1 MTTAEDDVVKG
12 LDLKLV
18 RQLFATL
25 KPYTGA
31 VLISLAALLISA
43 SAELGVPVLLQNG
56 IDKGVLA
63 GDLPHLTLICG
74 SILGLLIVGMLASF
88 AQVYLL
94 SRVTQDVMKDLRT
107 RLFAHIQRQSSRWL
121 YNHPVGKLV
130 SGVTSDVATMSDF
143 FNTLFT
149 SLLRD
154 LLVML
159 GVVGALFALN
169 APLAAFTVASLP
181 PVILLVA
188 FFRYW
193 SRGAY
198 RQVRARVSRVNAFLS
213 EHLQGISVVQL
224 FGQEH
229 SSRRKF
235 AAENDGLLHANL
247 TEMMVNAVFRPLIDV
262 LAAVTLGCLLWFGT
276 GLTLQHAVTA
286 GTLIAFINLVG
297 RFYNPVGSLAENFTA
312 LQSAMA
318 GAERVFGTLED
329 RQHVPD
335 DGIRTLEGVGGAIRF
350 EDVHFRYLPDEP
362 VLRGLNFVA
371 EEGQTV
377 AIVGYTGAGKTT
389 VTSLLTRLW
398 DIDQGRILFGG
409 TDLREFTLASLR
421 GGIQSVL
428 QDVFLFTGTI
438 YENIDL
444 GRGLPRERIEEV
456 CRAVQAHA
464 FIEKL
469 PDGYQT
475 KLSEGATNL
484 SAGQRQLVSFARV
497 LAQDPRVLIL
507 DEATANID
515 TETEVLIQKAL
526 TTLLAGRTSLVI
538 AHRLSTIRRA
548 HRILVLDQGRV
559 AESGTHD
566 ELMEKKGFYYN
577 LYKLQYE
584 KKAAA
589 TT

>member
-1 MTTAEDDVVKG
+1 MTAGEDDVVKG

-25 KPYTGA
+25 RPYTSA

-43 SAELGVPVLLQNG
+43 GSELLVPVLLQNG
-56 IDKGVLA
+56 IDHGVLA
-63 GDLPHLTLICG
+63 HDLNHLTVICG
-74 SILGLLIVGMLASF
+74 AILGLLLTGMFASF
-88 AQVYLL
+88 VQVYLL
-94 SRVTQDVMKDLRT
+94 SRVTQDVMKDLRVQ
-107 RLFAHIQRQSSRWL
+107 LFAHIQRQSSRWL

-130 SGVTSDVATMSDF
+130 SGVTSDVGTMADF

-154 LLVML
+154 LVVML
-159 GVVGALFALN
+159 GVVVALFTLN
-169 APLAAFTVASLP
+169 AQLAWFTVISLP
-181 PVILLVA
+181 PVVVLVA
-188 FFRYW
+188 FFRIW
-193 SRGAY
+193 SRAAF
-198 RQVRARVSRVNAFLS
+198 RQVRMRVSRVNAFLS
-213 EHLQGISVVQL
+213 EHIQGISVVQL
-224 FGQEH
+224 FGREQA
-229 SSRRKF
+229 SRQKF
-235 AAENDGLLHANL
+235 AEENTGLLHANL

-262 LAAVTLGCLLWFGT
+262 LAAISLGCLLWFGT
-276 GLTLQHAVTA
+276 GLSLQHAVTV
-286 GTLIAFINLVG
+286 GTLIAFINLVN
-297 RFYNPVGSLAENFTA
+297 RFYQPVGSLAENFTA

-318 GAERVFGTLED
+318 GAERVFGTLAD
-329 RQHVPD
+329 RQSIPD
-335 DGIRTLEGVGGAIRF
+335 EGTKLLESAEGSIRF
-350 EDVHFRYLPDEP
+350 ENVRFRYLPDEP
-362 VLRGLNFVA
+362 VLRGLDFTV

-377 AIVGYTGAGKTT
+377 ALVGYTGAGKTT

-398 DIDQGRILFGG
+398 DVDEGRILFGG
-409 TDLREFTLASLR
+409 SDLREFRLDSLR

-438 YENIDL
+438 YDNIDL
-444 GRGLPRERIEEV
+444 GRGLPPERVEEV

-475 KLSEGATNL
+475 QLSEGATNL
-484 SAGQRQLVSFARV
+484 SAGQRQLISFARV
-497 LAQDPRVLIL
+497 LAQNPRVLIL

-559 AESGTHD
+559 AESGTHE

-584 KKAAA
+584 KRAV
-589 TT
+589 TV

>member
-1 MTTAEDDVVKG
+1 MSSAETDVIRG
-12 LDLKLV
+12 FDLKLV

-25 KPYTGA
+25 KPYRTA
-31 VLISLAALLISA
+31 VAVSLAALLLSA
-43 SAELGVPVLLQNG
+43 GSELLVPVLLQNG
-56 IDKGVLA
+56 IDHGVLA
-63 GDLPHLTLICG
+63 HDLGHLTAICA
-74 SILGLLIVGMLASF
+74 SILGLLITGMLASF
-88 AQVYLL
+88 VQVYLL

-107 RLFAHIQRQSSRWL
+107 ALFAHVQRQSSRWL

-130 SGVTSDVATMSDF
+130 SGVTSDVGTMTDF

-154 LLVML
+154 MLVML

-169 APLAAFTVASLP
+169 MPLAFFTVLSLP
-181 PVILLVA
+181 LVIVLVA
-188 FFRYW
+188 FFRVW
-193 SRGAY
+193 SRTAF
-198 RQVRARVSRVNAFLS
+198 RLVRARISRVTAFLS
-213 EHLQGISVVQL
+213 EHIQGISVVQL
-224 FGQEH
+224 FGREKA
-229 SSRRKF
+229 SREKF
-235 AAENDGLLHANL
+235 AEENTGLLHANL

-262 LAAVTLGCLLWFGT
+262 LAAITLGCLLWFGT
-276 GLTLQHAVTA
+276 GLSIQHAVTV
-286 GTLIAFINLVG
+286 GTLIAFINLVN
-297 RFYNPVGSLAENFTA
+297 RFYQPVGSLAENFTQ

-329 RQHVPD
+329 KQHVPD
-335 DGIRTLEGVGGAIRF
+335 NGTRLLDGPSTIKF
-350 EDVHFRYLPDEP
+350 ENVSFRYLPDEP
-362 VLRGLNFVA
+362 VLRGLDFEA
-371 EEGQTV
+371 REGETV
-377 AIVGYTGAGKTT
+377 ALVGYTGAGKTT

-398 DIDQGRILFGG
+398 DIDEGRILFGG
-409 TDLREFTLASLR
+409 TDLREFRLESLR

-438 YENIDL
+438 YDNIDL
-444 GRGLPRERIEEV
+444 GRGLPKERIEEV

-475 KLSEGATNL
+475 QLSEGATNL

-526 TTLLAGRTSLVI
+526 STLLAGRTSLVI

-548 HRILVLDQGRV
+548 NRILVLDQGRV
-559 AESGTHD
+559 KESGTHE
-566 ELMEKKGFYYN
+566 ELMAKQGFYYN

-584 KKAAA
+584 KKAVA
-589 TT
+589 TS